1 MTTLTKSQRTSR
13 LPKTASRNYLAYLIV
28 LMGLV
33 AIMDQYLS
41 TVKTT
46 ALPYIL
52 KEYALEPAQFSYLE
66 AVYLIATFF
75 IFLLNGLND
84 ILGRKTA
91 VLILILLM
99 GGSALG
105 ITLFTPSIHLFMLF
119 YTIAIFTT
127 VSNMWAIPVS
137 EEAPAKSRAKLV
149 SVVYVIGLIP
159 LQAILPP
166 LLINRLGLDWRWMY
180 GVMFL
185 LMIPVLLMWLFM
197 RETGR
202 YQEIKQ
208 ERERGVRQRH
218 FYGLGVI
225 DRRDVRYITFAAL
238 IWFCWLVNSVLYFW
252 AGYFF
257 MDIRGY
263 TLNQWSLILLVT
275 LIMAMLGGVG
285 GGWIM
290 DRIGR
295 KTALIAGCLGLIL
308 TQGLMGFSSGMA
320 LNAVTALSGF
330 FISFTYTWVVV
341 YVPEVFPTDRRG
353 SCMGWTTTL
362 ARVSYVAGP
371 ALAGLLLSYFPSMD
385 WFWVATGGI
394 MVLPVLILLVFK
406 PFETRTL
413 ELEAIE
419 AGR

>member
-1 MTTLTKSQRTSR
+1 MTTITRPESTASLRKV
-13 LPKTASRNYLAYLIV
+13 ASRNYLVYLIL

-52 KEYALEPAQFSYLE
+52 EEYALEPAQFSYLE
-66 AVYLIATFF
+66 AIYLIATFL

-84 ILGRKTA
+84 ILGRKFA
-91 VLILILLM
+91 ILILILLM

-105 ITLFTPSIHLFMLF
+105 ITLFTPSIHWFMLF
-119 YTIAIFTT
+119 YTLAIFTT

-137 EEAPAKSRAKLV
+137 EEAPAQSRAKLV

-166 LLINRLGLDWRWMY
+166 ILINRLGLDWRWMY
-180 GVMFL
+180 GVMSI
-185 LMIPVLLMWLFM
+185 LMIPLLLMWLFM

-202 YQEIKQ
+202 YREIKQ
-208 ERERGVRQRH
+208 ERASGSRGKH

-225 DRRDVRYITFAAL
+225 DRRDVRYIAFAAL

-263 TLNQWSLILLVT
+263 TLNQWSLILLAT
-275 LIMAMLGGVG
+275 LVMAMVGGVG

-290 DRIGR
+290 DRVGR
-295 KTALIAGCLGLIL
+295 KTALIVGCFGLIL
-308 TQGLMGFSSGMA
+308 TQSLMGFSSGIA
-320 LNAVTALSGF
+320 LNIVTVISGF

-341 YVPEVFPTDRRG
+341 FVPEVFPTDRRG
-353 SCMGWTTTL
+353 TCMGWTTTL
-362 ARVSYVAGP
+362 ARLSYVAGP
-371 ALAGLLLSYFPSMD
+371 ALAGLLLGLFPSMD
-385 WFWVATGGI
+385 WFWVVTGGM
-394 MVLPVLILLVFK
+394 MVLPIGILLVFK

-419 AGR
+419 RDR

>member
-1 MTTLTKSQRTSR
+1 MTTLTQPESTFNRQ
-13 LPKTASRNYLAYLIV
+13 KTVTRSYLAYLIV

-52 KEYALEPAQFSYLE
+52 DEYKLEASQFSYLE
-66 AVYLIATFF
+66 AIYLIATFF

-84 ILGRKTA
+84 ILGRKA
-91 VLILILLM
+91 AILVLILLM
-99 GGSALG
+99 GLAALG
-105 ITLFTPSIHLFMLF
+105 ITLLTPGIHYFMLF
-119 YTIAIFTT
+119 YTLAIFTT

-137 EEAPAKSRAKLV
+137 EEAPAQSRAKLV
-149 SVVYVIGLIP
+149 SIVYVIGLIP

-180 GVMFL
+180 GVMFI
-185 LMIPVLLMWLFM
+185 LMIPVLLLWTFM

-202 YQEIKQ
+202 YQEIKEQ
-208 ERERGVRQRH
+208 RRKGTRQRH
-218 FYGLGVI
+218 LYGLGVI
-225 DRRDVRYITFAAL
+225 DRRDLRYIAFAAL

-263 TLNQWSLILLVT
+263 SLNQWSLVLLAT
-275 LIMAMLGGVG
+275 LIMAMLGGVS

-290 DRIGR
+290 DRLGR
-295 KTALIAGCLGLIL
+295 KTALLVGCFGLIL

-320 LNAVTALSGF
+320 LNTVTVLSGY

-362 ARVSYVAGP
+362 ARISYVAGP
-371 ALAGLLLSYFPSMD
+371 ALAGLLLSAFPRMD
-385 WFWVATGGI
+385 WFWVVTGGTMI
-394 MVLPVLILLVFK
+394 LPVLILLAFN

-419 AGR
+419 TNR